1 MSQEMTQVPAPAPIK
16 SVPIWGAIKEG
27 VAFPFIMDREKARVF
42 GLHMLLMTLSTIGF
56 LWALKSP
63 GVHAPGVY
71 KFLRYGVVMP
81 GSAVVFL
88 GTLVTSRLYTA
99 QRIVLGCPTAPYT
112 RLWRTSL
119 FAKLSVFYL
128 LLLCVVAFWAVII
141 ENSKGLA
148 LILMCPG
155 AYMIARFTLALPDVA
170 TRQGARLKD
179 GWHQAKGHVF
189 EIFLVSLVFD
199 VMTSVICVGIAVG
212 SWFLFVHVLVS
223 VFLKGSVTSF
233 TTLLVSNAH
242 IFEGVWSGLTLGLI
256 TWILLSSFA
265 SLSHLYVL
273 IRVRRLS

>member
-27 VAFPFIMDREKARVF
+27 LAFPFTMDREKARVF
-42 GLHMLLMTLSTIGF
+42 ALHMLLVTLSTLGF
-56 LWALKSP
+56 MWALKSP
-63 GVHAPGVY
+63 GVHATGDY
-71 KFLRYGVVMP
+71 KSLRYGVVMP

-88 GTLVTSRLYTA
+88 GTLVMSRLYTA

-119 FAKLSVFYL
+119 FVRLSVFYL
-128 LLLCVVAFWAVII
+128 LLIGVVALWVVLI

-148 LILMCPG
+148 LILMGPG
-155 AYMIARFTLALPDVA
+155 AYMIARLTLTLPDIA

-189 EIFLVSLVFD
+189 EIFLVALVFD
-199 VMTSVICVGIAVG
+199 VMASVICVGVAVG

-223 VFLKGSVTSF
+223 VFLKGTVTPF
-233 TTLLVSNAH
+233 TTFVVSNAH
-242 IFEGVWSGLTLGLI
+242 IFEGIWSGVTLGLI

-273 IRVRRLS
+273 IRVRRFS